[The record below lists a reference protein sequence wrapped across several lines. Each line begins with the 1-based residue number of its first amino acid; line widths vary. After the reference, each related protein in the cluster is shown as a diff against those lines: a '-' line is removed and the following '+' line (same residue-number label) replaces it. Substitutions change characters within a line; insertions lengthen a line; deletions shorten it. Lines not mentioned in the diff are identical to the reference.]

1 MDGRLAADQVRAD
14 PPDRGRADRL
24 APSRHIYKSARNRFS
39 EVGPVNAS
47 DRSTT
52 ERDEELSLIVF
63 WRLMSRYRYLI
74 WAITGVSAVAALIY
88 AFIATPIYRGEMV
101 ITEARQGGMGA
112 TAASAAASSLSE
124 LASMAGVT
132 LPESDAAGREAQAVL
147 RSRHLAEEFIKRN
160 QLVSELLA
168 HSRQP
173 RTLWRAVERFR
184 KKVVSFHDDKRR
196 GTTMVAIDWSDPTVA
211 ARWANGFV
219 ALANEIIRTRALDD
233 ATRNIAYLNDHI
245 ARTTVLEIQR
255 VMYKL
260 IENETKTQMLASGRV
275 EYAFTSVDP
284 AVPPELRAS
293 PQRTLI
299 VLGSVVL
306 GLVIGCVVAFLHN
319 MARGNGRL
327 PQGRP

>member
-1 MDGRLAADQVRAD
+1 
-14 PPDRGRADRL
+14 
-24 APSRHIYKSARNRFS
+24 
-39 EVGPVNAS
+39 VNAS
-47 DRSTT
+47 DRNSTH
-52 ERDEELSLIVF
+52 RDDELSLIAF

-74 WAITGVSAVAALIY
+74 WVITGVSAVAAVTY
-88 AFIATPIYRGEMV
+88 ALIATPIYRAEIV
-101 ITEARQGGMGA
+101 ITEAREGGMGA
-112 TAASAAASSLSE
+112 TASAAASSISE
-124 LASMAGVT
+124 LASMAGVS

-160 QLVSELLA
+160 GLLPDLLTD
-168 HSRQP
+168 SRQP

-184 KKVVSFHDDKRR
+184 KKVISFHEDKHR
-196 GTTMVAIDWSDPTVA
+196 GTTTVAIDSTDPTVA

-219 ALANEIIRTRALDD
+219 ALANEIIRTRALDE
-233 ATRNIAYLNDHI
+233 ATRNIAYLNGQI
-245 ARTTVLEIQR
+245 ARTNVLEIQR

-284 AVPPELRAS
+284 AVPPEVRTS

-306 GLVIGCVVAFLHN
+306 SLVIGCVVAFLHN
-319 MARGNGRL
+319 MASGNRRFFAQVG
-327 PQGRP
+327 GAI